1 MKSYA
6 SNFKLSTRIGRVGHR
21 HSRGA
26 EGGAE
31 STALPSVRG
40 CPWTWT
46 GRAPTMAKNQ
56 NPALLADLNRK
67 QLFAELRGPAPR
79 DPKATKLPELIGGEG
94 EAAAIRFG
102 KRVQAGTEAAV
113 SREFAQLLSG
123 PPTKVVGTNQ
133 HGRSGGWWAEVLN
146 TYERD
151 GGSQLTAQS
160 GDGGSRLS
168 TSRLSGGGGGSCTG
182 GSVRSESARQH
193 SSQHALEAAKHAD
206 YDNRSAMHSA
216 HSAIPSV
223 ATSVSRRGAPS
234 SIRSSEPSEVARNKI
249 AELELRL
256 KLERVREL
264 ELRLQR
270 EKELEAQ
277 KSLSLARITA
287 EQTGAKA
294 GVKSG
299 AK

>member
-1 MKSYA
+1 
-6 SNFKLSTRIGRVGHR
+6 
-21 HSRGA
+21 
-26 EGGAE
+26 
-31 STALPSVRG
+31 
-40 CPWTWT
+40 
-46 GRAPTMAKNQ
+46 MAKNQ

-133 HGRSGGWWAEVLN
+133 HGRGGGWWAEVLN

-168 TSRLSGGGGGSCTG
+168 TSRLSGGGGGGSCTG

-193 SSQHALEAAKHAD
+193 SSQHALAATKAAD
-206 YDNRSAMHSA
+206 DDNSSAMHSA

-294 GVKSG
+294 GLKSG
-299 AK
+299 VK

>member
-1 MKSYA
+1 
-6 SNFKLSTRIGRVGHR
+6 
-21 HSRGA
+21 
-26 EGGAE
+26 
-31 STALPSVRG
+31 
-40 CPWTWT
+40 
-46 GRAPTMAKNQ
+46 MAKNQ

-133 HGRSGGWWAEVLN
+133 HGRGGGWWAEVLN
-146 TYERD
+146 TYER
-151 GGSQLTAQS
+151 
-160 GDGGSRLS
+160 DGGSRLS